1 MPVLTIAETLPVIIK
16 MMRKLLLTLLAI
28 LTFISQMTAQ
38 NPEEQWDAYIASY
51 EDGKPGSTTL
61 RMDLINSSPVNNF
74 DYVLVTGLT
83 YKTSNE
89 NGFPEGET
97 FNILHKVGDEL
108 IELIRKETEMIS
120 VGSFMYNKAR
130 LEYFYIKDPKNIV
143 SKIEEFYKTKY
154 SDYEFYLNVKEDKE
168 WKYYRDFLY
177 PNEETKNYMA
187 DQSVLRNLEEA
198 GDNLTKARRIDH
210 WLYFPNETEM
220 NKCKEQ
226 LVKLK
231 FTIQSAG
238 INKETNLPFEL
249 QIWRI
254 DKVNIDAIY
263 PITSS
268 LRIEAQKYN
277 GDYDGWETSVEKE

>member
-1 MPVLTIAETLPVIIK
+1 
-16 MMRKLLLTLLAI
+16 MRKLLIALLTI
-28 LTFISQMTAQ
+28 LIFTTQMTAQ
-38 NPEEQWDAYIASY
+38 NSEEQWDTYIASY

-61 RMDLINSSPVNNF
+61 RMDLINSAPVDNF

-97 FNILHKVGDEL
+97 FNILHNVGDEL
-108 IELIRKETEMIS
+108 IELIRKETEMIL
-120 VGSFMYNKAR
+120 VGSFMCNKER

-143 SKIEEFYKTKY
+143 AKIEEFYKTKY
-154 SDYEFYLNVKEDKE
+154 SEYEFYLNVKEDKE

-177 PNEETKNYMA
+177 PNEESKNYMA

-210 WLYFPNETEM
+210 WLYFSNETEM

-231 FTIQSAG
+231 FNIQSAG

-254 DKVNIDAIY
+254 NHVNIDSIY
-263 PITSS
+263 PITSH
-268 LRIEAQKYN
+268 LKKTAKKYN